1 MDFLNNINWTALLI
15 VACFGASIVG
25 LFAWAFSL
33 LRGDKG
39 ALAETSTW
47 SKVISGAR
55 EGQRRQDSQMAELHR
70 LVSALDAKTPDQN
83 ESQKPDFSEKPG
95 FAQQSDRN
103 SKKSDDQ

>member
-1 MDFLNNINWTALLI
+1 MEFLNNVNWMALLI

-47 SKVISGAR
+47 SKVVGGAR
-55 EGQRRQDSQMAELHR
+55 EGQRRQDSQLAELHR
-70 LVSALDAKTPDQN
+70 LVSEL
-83 ESQKPDFSEKPG
+83 E
-95 FAQQSDRN
+95 